1 MNASLPKIVLLGRP
15 NVGKSTLFN
24 RLIRSNRAITH
35 DQPGITRDRLEGVVR
50 KHKQPLFTIV
60 DTGGL
65 NLTTSSLVDTGP
77 KGIRGFEQAIFDQ
90 TQQALAHAQAIVL
103 VVDAKAG
110 LLAQDKELA
119 DLARRFNL
127 PIICA
132 VNKVD
137 GLELTD
143 NLCADFHAL
152 GLPLLAISAAH
163 GLNIPN
169 LISQISDLVK
179 FEIDLQPNEESL
191 GETKAP
197 LRLALLGRPNAGKSS
212 LVNAWVEEDRMIIS
226 EQAGTTRDSVDV
238 YAAINGQEYI
248 FVDTAGVRRKTKI
261 TDSVERFSVNSALK
275 TTSKADVTLLVLDAK
290 VGLENQDKRLIDLLA
305 TRKTPF
311 LILANKIDLLSDQAI
326 NNLRKELDTA
336 LAFCSYVPVLMVSA
350 KSHKGLKKV
359 LSLAAEV

>member
-1 MNASLPKIVLLGRP
+1 
-15 NVGKSTLFN
+15 
-24 RLIRSNRAITH
+24 
-35 DQPGITRDRLEGVVR
+35 
-50 KHKQPLFTIV
+50 
-60 DTGGL
+60 
-65 NLTTSSLVDTGP
+65 
-77 KGIRGFEQAIFDQ
+77 
-90 TQQALAHAQAIVL
+90 
-103 VVDAKAG
+103 
-110 LLAQDKELA
+110 
-119 DLARRFNL
+119 
-127 PIICA
+127 
-132 VNKVD
+132 
-137 GLELTD
+137 
-143 NLCADFHAL
+143 
-152 GLPLLAISAAH
+152 
-163 GLNIPN
+163 
-169 LISQISDLVK
+169 
-179 FEIDLQPNEESL
+179 
-191 GETKAP
+191 
-197 LRLALLGRPNAGKSS
+197 
-212 LVNAWVEEDRMIIS
+212 MIIS

-359 LSLAAEV
+359 LSLAAEVKRECSIRVPTGQLNRAMATVLQAHQPPMVKNARPRFFYLTQAENEPPTFVFFVSDATRVPKSYLIYLERSLRKLFAIKYAPIRMHLRSSHSKDK